1 MAKKLEKEF
10 DVGEKSYTVCSQSS
24 PNGSLGE
31 TGDKI
36 SCRGAV

>member
-10 DVGEKSYTVCSQSS
+10 DVGEKSYTVCNQSS

-36 SCRGAV
+36 SCGGAV